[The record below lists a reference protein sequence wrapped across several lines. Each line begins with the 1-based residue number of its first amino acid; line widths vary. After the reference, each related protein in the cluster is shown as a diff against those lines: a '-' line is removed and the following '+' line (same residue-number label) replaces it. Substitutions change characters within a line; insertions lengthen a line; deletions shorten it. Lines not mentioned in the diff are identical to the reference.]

1 MQQNNTPGA
10 GGQMP
15 SAPPN
20 SAQNNMTN
28 NGGNT
33 PGSNPNPPSNSTSTP
48 NTQSPL
54 PSGPAPPSTGPGSGP
69 GKLGGP
75 GMVFPC
81 GFCLAEVHDDQD
93 AILCEASCQRW
104 FHRDCTGLT
113 EPAYGL
119 LTRESS
125 AVWACDFCLKTK
137 EIQAVYVRQGLG
149 QLVAAN
155 EG

>member
-1 MQQNNTPGA
+1 
-10 GGQMP
+10 
-15 SAPPN
+15 
-20 SAQNNMTN
+20 
-28 NGGNT
+28 
-33 PGSNPNPPSNSTSTP
+33 
-48 NTQSPL
+48 
-54 PSGPAPPSTGPGSGP
+54 
-69 GKLGGP
+69 
-75 GMVFPC
+75 MVFHC
-81 GFCLAEVHDDQD
+81 GFCLLEVHDDQE

-119 LTRESS
+119 LTRESA

-137 EIQAVYVRQGLG
+137 EIQAVYVRQSLG